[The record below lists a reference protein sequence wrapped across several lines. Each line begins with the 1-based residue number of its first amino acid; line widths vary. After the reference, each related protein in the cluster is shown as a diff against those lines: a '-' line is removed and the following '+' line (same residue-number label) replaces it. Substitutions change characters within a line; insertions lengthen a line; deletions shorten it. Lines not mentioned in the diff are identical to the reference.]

1 MKQNGILITLSLL
14 LGIVGFFVRDLFL
27 SFSMTY
33 ISGEKISFEN
43 SWKLPYQ
50 TFPYLLFIL
59 SFAII
64 PFLYLLTKKICG
76 LNNSYRNS
84 ISIIL
89 IITSGLILLASR
101 IMYLKF
107 KASQI
112 NEMLQRAEFANE
124 TAIPRIKFED
134 VHLEI
139 FLLIGLIIGTLIT
152 LLIFR
157 RRKNIDIS

>member
-1 MKQNGILITLSLL
+1 MKQNGILIALSLL
-14 LGIVGFFVRDLFL
+14 LGIIGFFVRDLFL

-59 SFAII
+59 SLAII
-64 PFLYLLTKKICG
+64 PFLYFLVKKICR
-76 LNNSYRNS
+76 LNTLSRKS

-89 IITSGLILLASR
+89 IITSGVILLASR

-124 TAIPRIKFED
+124 AEIPRIRFED
-134 VHLEI
+134 VNLEM
-139 FLLIGLIIGTLIT
+139 FLLIGLGIGTLIT
-152 LLIFR
+152 VLIFG
-157 RRKNIDIS
+157 RRKNIDT

>member
-59 SFAII
+59 SLAII
-64 PFLYLLTKKICG
+64 PFLYLLVKKICR
-76 LNNSYRNS
+76 LNTLSRKS

-89 IITSGLILLASR
+89 IITSGVILLASR

-124 TAIPRIKFED
+124 AEIPRIRFED
-134 VHLEI
+134 VNLET
-139 FLLIGLIIGTLIT
+139 FLLIGLCVGTLIT
-152 LLIFR
+152 VLIFG
-157 RRKNIDIS
+157 RRKNINT

>member
-1 MKQNGILITLSLL
+1 MKQNGILIALSLV
-14 LGIVGFFVRDLFL
+14 LGIIGFFVRDLFL

-64 PFLYLLTKKICG
+64 PILYLLVKKICR
-76 LNNSYRNS
+76 LNTLSRKS

-107 KASQI
+107 KAAQI

-124 TAIPRIKFED
+124 AEIPRIKFEE
-134 VHLEI
+134 VHLEV
-139 FLLIGLIIGTLIT
+139 FLLIGLGIGTLIT
-152 LLIFR
+152 LLIFG
-157 RRKNIDIS
+157 RRKKTLIP

>member
-1 MKQNGILITLSLL
+1 MKQNGILIALSLL
-14 LGIVGFFVRDLFL
+14 LGIIGFFLRDLFL

-33 ISGEKISFEN
+33 ISGEKISFKN

-59 SFAII
+59 SLAII
-64 PFLYLLTKKICG
+64 PFLYLLVKKICR
-76 LNNSYRNS
+76 LNTLSRKT
-84 ISIIL
+84 IAIIL

-124 TAIPRIKFED
+124 AEIPRIRFED
-134 VHLEI
+134 VNLEM
-139 FLLIGLIIGTLIT
+139 FLLIGLGIGTLIII
-152 LLIFR
+152 LIFGK
-157 RRKNIDIS
+157 RKTH

>member
-1 MKQNGILITLSLL
+1 MKQNGILIALSLL
-14 LGIVGFFVRDLFL
+14 LGIIGFFVRDLFL

-50 TFPYLLFIL
+50 TFPYLLFII

-64 PFLYLLTKKICG
+64 PFLYLIVKKFCR
-76 LNNSYRNS
+76 LNTLYRKS

-89 IITSGLILLASR
+89 IITSGVILLASR

-112 NEMLQRAEFANE
+112 NAMLQRAEFANDAE
-124 TAIPRIKFED
+124 IPRIRFED
-134 VHLEI
+134 VNLEM
-139 FLLIGLIIGTLIT
+139 FLLIGLGIGTLIT
-152 LLIFR
+152 ILIFGK
-157 RRKNIDIS
+157 RKTH